1 MNKKDILE
9 LKRRLKKD
17 YCTFSKVCGC
27 YVNGEKNI
35 ILKFRENF
43 LNLEEA
49 EYHKYLDIS
58 NKVLS
63 GTVGNN
69 LLELNFPIGG
79 ENSNER
85 QISLMQLKNSQ
96 LKDDD
101 ILDEFYQLIIDN
113 YEYTGNF
120 IILIYHDRYDVMTRT
135 KDNIK
140 LDESEETYEYV
151 LCAICPVTLTDPG
164 LSYSD
169 SENRI
174 KARHRD
180 WVVDVPTSGFLFP
193 AFIDRSS
200 DVNSVIYYT
209 KNAKDPHPEIMENVL
224 GCPEK
229 QTTAIIRDS
238 FHAMVVDAFGA
249 DEEKG
254 DLVFMELQENL
265 NAMVEEFDATYGDT
279 DAEPI
284 ALTAKDIQNLLAD
297 SGVSEEIA
305 EELEKA
311 FSEYFED
318 GFPLAETLLDTKALK
333 ANEQRKKEGR
343 LIKQVETLQGKLE
356 EMKQISEELG
366 KPDELVETETVQDT
380 VDSAYDIVLH
390 VNPEKIPYIKSR
402 VIDGQKCIVI
412 PVNDEEQATVNGKTG
427 LI

>member
-69 LLELNFPIGG
+69 LLELNFPISGG
-79 ENSNER
+79 SSNER

-101 ILDEFYQLIIDN
+101 LLDEFYQLVIDN

-140 LDESEETYEYV
+140 LDESEETFEYV

-169 SENRI
+169 AENRI
-174 KARHRD
+174 VARHRD
-180 WVVDVPTSGFLFP
+180 WVVDVPTNGFLFP

-209 KNAKDPHPEIMENVL
+209 KNAKDPHPEIMETVL

-229 QTTAIIRDS
+229 QTTAIIKDS
-238 FHAMVVDAFGA
+238 FHAMVVDAFGH

-254 DLVFMELQENL
+254 ALVYLELQENI
-265 NAMVEEFDATYGDT
+265 NAMVEEFDANYGDT
-279 DAEPI
+279 DADPI
-284 ALTAKDIQNLLAD
+284 TLTAKDIQELLAD

-311 FSEYFED
+311 FAEYFED
-318 GFPLAETLLDTKALK
+318 GFPLAETLIDNKALK
-333 ANEQRKKEGR
+333 ENEQRKKEGR

-356 EMKQISEELG
+356 EMKQMTEEVEKSEDG
-366 KPDELVETETVQDT
+366 GQAETVQDAAI
-380 VDSAYDIVLH
+380 SEFDIVLH
-390 VNPEKIPYIKSR
+390 VNPDKVPYIKAK
-402 VIDGQKCIVI
+402 VIDGQRCIVI

>member
-79 ENSNER
+79 ADSNER

-101 ILDEFYQLIIDN
+101 ILDEFYQLVIEN

-140 LDESEETYEYV
+140 LDESEETFEYV

-169 SENRI
+169 AENRI

-180 WVVDVPTSGFLFP
+180 WVVDVPTNGFLFP

-209 KNAKDPHPEIMENVL
+209 KNAKDPHPEIMETVL

-229 QTTAIIRDS
+229 QTTAIIKDS
-238 FHAMVVDAFGA
+238 FHAMVVDAFGG
-249 DEEKG
+249 DDEKG
-254 DLVFMELQENL
+254 DLVYLELQENI
-265 NAMVEEFDATYGDT
+265 NAMVEEFDANYGDT
-279 DAEPI
+279 DADPI
-284 ALTAKDIQNLLAD
+284 TLTAKDIQELLED
-297 SGVSEEIA
+297 CGVSGEIA

-318 GFPLAETLLDTKALK
+318 GFPLAETLIDNKALK

-356 EMKQISEELG
+356 EMKQMTEDVERSEDVG
-366 KPDELVETETVQDT
+366 QAETVQDT
-380 VDSAYDIVLH
+380 AISEFDIVLH
-390 VNPEKIPYIKSR
+390 VNPEKVPYIKAR
-402 VIDGQKCIVI
+402 VIDGQKCIII

>member
-69 LLELNFPIGG
+69 LLELNFPVGG

-85 QISLMQLKNSQ
+85 QVSLMQLKNSQ

-120 IILIYHDRYDVMTRT
+120 IVLIYHDRYDVMTRT

-209 KNAKDPHPEIMENVL
+209 KNAKDPHPEIMESVL

-238 FHAMVVDAFGA
+238 FHAMVVDAFGV

-254 DLVFMELQENL
+254 ALVFMELQENL

-279 DAEPI
+279 DAEPT
-284 ALTAKDIQNLLAD
+284 ALTSKDMQNLLAD

-318 GFPLAETLLDTKALK
+318 GFPLAETLLDSKALK

-343 LIKQVETLQGKLE
+343 LIKQVETLQVKLE
-356 EMKQISEELG
+356 EMKQMSEEPG
-366 KPDELVETETVQDT
+366 KPEDALQTETAQDT
-380 VDSAYDIVLH
+380 PDSEYDIVLH

>member
-101 ILDEFYQLIIDN
+101 ILDEFYQLVIDN

-209 KNAKDPHPEIMENVL
+209 KNAKDPHPEIMESVL

-254 DLVFMELQENL
+254 ALVFMELQENL

-279 DAEPI
+279 DAEPT
-284 ALTAKDIQNLLAD
+284 ALTSKDMQNLLAD

-318 GFPLAETLLDTKALK
+318 GFPLAETLLDSKALK

-343 LIKQVETLQGKLE
+343 LIKQVETLQVKLE
-356 EMKQISEELG
+356 EMKQMSEEPG
-366 KPDELVETETVQDT
+366 KPEDALQTETAQDT
-380 VDSAYDIVLH
+380 PDSEYDIVLH

>member
-101 ILDEFYQLIIDN
+101 ILDEFYQLVIDN

-229 QTTAIIRDS
+229 QTIAIIRDS

-366 KPDELVETETVQDT
+366 KPDELVESETVQDT

>member
-69 LLELNFPIGG
+69 LLELNFPVGG

-85 QISLMQLKNSQ
+85 QVSLMQLKNSQ

-120 IILIYHDRYDVMTRT
+120 IVLIYHDRYDVMTRT

-209 KNAKDPHPEIMENVL
+209 KNAKDPHPEIMESVL

-254 DLVFMELQENL
+254 ALVFMELQENL

-279 DAEPI
+279 DAEPT
-284 ALTAKDIQNLLAD
+284 ALTSKDMQNLLAD

-318 GFPLAETLLDTKALK
+318 GFPLAETLLDSKALK

-343 LIKQVETLQGKLE
+343 LIKQVETLQVKLE
-356 EMKQISEELG
+356 EMKQMSEEPG
-366 KPDELVETETVQDT
+366 KPEDALQTETAQDT
-380 VDSAYDIVLH
+380 PDSEYDIVLH

>member
-1 MNKKDILE
+1 
-9 LKRRLKKD
+9 
-17 YCTFSKVCGC
+17 
-27 YVNGEKNI
+27 
-35 ILKFRENF
+35 
-43 LNLEEA
+43 
-49 EYHKYLDIS
+49 
-58 NKVLS
+58 
-63 GTVGNN
+63 
-69 LLELNFPIGG
+69 
-79 ENSNER
+79 
-85 QISLMQLKNSQ
+85 
-96 LKDDD
+96 
-101 ILDEFYQLIIDN
+101 
-113 YEYTGNF
+113 
-120 IILIYHDRYDVMTRT
+120 MTRT

-318 GFPLAETLLDTKALK
+318 GFPLAETLLDSKALK

>member
-69 LLELNFPIGG
+69 LLELNFPVGG

-85 QISLMQLKNSQ
+85 QVSLMQLKNSQ

-209 KNAKDPHPEIMENVL
+209 KNAKDPHPEIMESVL

-254 DLVFMELQENL
+254 ALVFMELQENL

-279 DAEPI
+279 DAEPT
-284 ALTAKDIQNLLAD
+284 ALTSKDMQNLLAD

-318 GFPLAETLLDTKALK
+318 GFPLAETLLDSKALK

-343 LIKQVETLQGKLE
+343 LIKQVETLQVKLE
-356 EMKQISEELG
+356 EMKQMSEEPG
-366 KPDELVETETVQDT
+366 KPEDALQTETAQDT
-380 VDSAYDIVLH
+380 PDSEYDIVLH

>member
-69 LLELNFPIGG
+69 LLELNFPIAG

-318 GFPLAETLLDTKALK
+318 GFPLAETLLDSKALK